1 MMRALLLNE
10 HAHRPQTHVAERADD
25 PIGGGEI
32 RVQIEAAALN
42 PLDAKIA
49 TGAMADWFP
58 VSFPYVPGTDFAGV
72 VEEVGPF
79 VSDFAIGDRV
89 FGRADPQR
97 GGAVADSIVI
107 DASLVAR
114 CPESLSAREAAC
126 LPTPAGVAL
135 QVLEMLERSDEEP
148 LLILGEGMVARMAT
162 ALAGDA
168 ALQMI
173 EVRNIAAA
181 GRFRHVIDTS
191 GGALQAAVLARLSP
205 GSQLVALTA
214 PVDAAIVAAR
224 GIRADF
230 VVLETARRRL
240 DALATAAAQ
249 GILIPHIDYV
259 VALDDAALAFERY
272 VARDLAGKIV
282 IEGARR

>member
-10 HAHRPQTHVAERADD
+10 HANRPQTYLADRADD
-25 PIGGGEI
+25 PITGGGI
-32 RVQIEAAALN
+32 RVRIEEAALN

-58 VSFPYVPGTDFAGV
+58 VSFPYTPGTDFAGV
-72 VEEVGPF
+72 VEEVGPA
-79 VSDFAIGDRV
+79 VSDLVIGDRV

-107 DASLVAR
+107 DANLVAR
-114 CPESLSAREAAC
+114 RPEALSARDAAC

-135 QVLEMLERSDEEP
+135 QVLEMLERSDDEP
-148 LLILGEGMVARMAT
+148 LLILGDGMVARMTA

-168 ALQMI
+168 ARQMI
-173 EVRNIAAA
+173 EVGDVAAA
-181 GRFRHVIDTS
+181 GRFRHVVDTS
-191 GGALQAAVLARLSP
+191 GGALQAAVLETLSP
-205 GSQLVALTA
+205 GSRLVTLTA
-214 PVDAAIVAAR
+214 PADAAIVAAR

-230 VVLETARRRL
+230 IVLETARRRL
-240 DALATAAAQ
+240 DALAMAAAE
-249 GILIPHIDYV
+249 GVLAPHVDYV
-259 VALDDAALAFERY
+259 VAFDDAASAFDRY